1 MKSKHP
7 TNVVTLIAMAA
18 LVFSTL
24 MLSTLI
30 LSCAGGPEEIPED
43 MDPEELFQRG
53 QEAVVDYEDYKTAL
67 HYYETFLERYPEDLQ
82 NRVIAQ
88 YEIAF
93 IYYKMEKYDAA
104 EERFNELLG
113 EYQGEAVRVLPQ
125 WPKVLS
131 EKLLARIA
139 EIKAKRAGDGEE
151 QESEQPEEQRE
162 EQSSGESTTS
172 E

>member
-7 TNVVTLIAMAA
+7 NHVVTAIIGASSLIAA
-18 LVFSTL
+18 LMVLVLFS
-24 MLSTLI
+24 
-30 LSCAGGPEEIPED
+30 SCAGGPEEVPED
-43 MDPEELFQRG
+43 MDPEELFQKA

-67 HYYETFLERYPEDLQ
+67 SYYEAFLERYPEDQQ

-93 IYYKMEKYDAA
+93 IYYKMEKYDEAK
-104 EERFNELLG
+104 ERFQELIS

-131 EKLLARIA
+131 EKLLGRIA
-139 EIKAKRAGDGEE
+139 EIKAKRADN
-151 QESEQPEEQRE
+151 QDNPEEETASEDTAAE
-162 EQSSGESTTS
+162 ETE